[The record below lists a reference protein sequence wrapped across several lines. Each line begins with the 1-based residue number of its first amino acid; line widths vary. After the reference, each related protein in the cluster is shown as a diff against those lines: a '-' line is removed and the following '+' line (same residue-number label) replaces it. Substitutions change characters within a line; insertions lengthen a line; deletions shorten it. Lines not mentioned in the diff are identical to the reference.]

1 MYKYSVKI
9 LKVSGRLNESV
20 LPKKN
25 LVVKSKRKK
34 SDEQIFDKV
43 SKYIN
48 EKYGLE
54 VDSAEIICEGFF
66 DNLFGGKGKQT

>member
-9 LKVSGRLNESV
+9 RKVSGRLNESY
-20 LPKKN
+20 LPPKN
-25 LVVKSKRKK
+25 LTVKSNSKK
-34 SDEQIFDKV
+34 SVKQIFNKV